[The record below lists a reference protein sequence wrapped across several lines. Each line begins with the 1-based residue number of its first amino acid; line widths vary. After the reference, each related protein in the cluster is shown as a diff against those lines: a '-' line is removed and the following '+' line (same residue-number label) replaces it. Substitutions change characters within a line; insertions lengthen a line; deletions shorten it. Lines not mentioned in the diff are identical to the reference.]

1 MAGKIR
7 VTTVLGWTAFA
18 VSCLW
23 VIYLTV
29 LTDLD
34 YDTIVN
40 IVEPVT
46 AAVSFT
52 FLGALILSREPGNRA
67 GLILLTP
74 VFYLV
79 PTVLSVVVMSVGADP
94 DACFAS
100 VCSWLADSLRLVAV
114 VPTLTLLPFLLPDG
128 RLASPR
134 WRLVFL
140 LSVGVTV
147 IYIARAAFLNYFVY
161 FQNGFVYP
169 SGQLYDVLTN
179 VLMVLFLLCAAAGIC
194 SLVARFYTARGRERS
209 QLLWILLGTA
219 AYIVTPLGVYSE
231 LIERG
236 SLVPSIGG
244 LFFGSE
250 QPPPIIVTVAI
261 IVAVPV
267 TWGIAVLRHGLV
279 QLNPLLHR
287 VLLFIVLSVILTLA
301 YFAISSVVA
310 TSGIG
315 AAVATVGLALCTPSL
330 HRWLSG
336 GISRLVYGRRGSPA
350 QIVAELIQRLARAA
364 GPDDVLEALA
374 DTVSAAVPTTGVEIA
389 LYSGARELRRTAHG
403 TSEDTSGLVL
413 PLRFQGA
420 ELGQVRIHV
429 PGPLDP
435 NDRALLIEL
444 CDVAAGAVAA
454 AHRSAELQLAR
465 ESLVIAREQERRRIG
480 RDLHDGL
487 GPVLSGVG
495 FMVDALRERVRDLP
509 EVEVLVGDARVQVR
523 EASQLIRRVARELRP
538 TAVDQL
544 GLQQAL
550 HELVAQHK
558 SAGLEIGL
566 TTDIEPQVLTP
577 AVEVAAYAIAA
588 EALTNV
594 VRHAAATTCALH
606 LALLD
611 DLLTITIDDN
621 GTGTG
626 IQHRPAGLGRV
637 SMQER
642 AEELGGTFHIGP
654 SPLGGCRVQARLP
667 VVQSPSASN
676 SAAPDHGPSDPGGR

>member
-1 MAGKIR
+1 
-7 VTTVLGWTAFA
+7 
-18 VSCLW
+18 
-23 VIYLTV
+23 
-29 LTDLD
+29 
-34 YDTIVN
+34 
-40 IVEPVT
+40 
-46 AAVSFT
+46 
-52 FLGALILSREPGNRA
+52 
-67 GLILLTP
+67 
-74 VFYLV
+74 
-79 PTVLSVVVMSVGADP
+79 
-94 DACFAS
+94 
-100 VCSWLADSLRLVAV
+100 
-114 VPTLTLLPFLLPDG
+114 
-128 RLASPR
+128 
-134 WRLVFL
+134 
-140 LSVGVTV
+140 
-147 IYIARAAFLNYFVY
+147 
-161 FQNGFVYP
+161 
-169 SGQLYDVLTN
+169 
-179 VLMVLFLLCAAAGIC
+179 
-194 SLVARFYTARGRERS
+194 
-209 QLLWILLGTA
+209 
-219 AYIVTPLGVYSE
+219 
-231 LIERG
+231 
-236 SLVPSIGG
+236 
-244 LFFGSE
+244 
-250 QPPPIIVTVAI
+250 
-261 IVAVPV
+261 
-267 TWGIAVLRHGLV
+267 
-279 QLNPLLHR
+279 
-287 VLLFIVLSVILTLA
+287 
-301 YFAISSVVA
+301 
-310 TSGIG
+310 
-315 AAVATVGLALCTPSL
+315 VGLALCTPSL
-330 HRWLSG
+330 HHWLSG
-336 GISRLVYGRRGSPA
+336 GISRLVYGHRGSPA

-509 EVEVLVGDARVQVR
+509 EVEVLVGDARAQVR

>member
-1 MAGKIR
+1 M
-7 VTTVLGWTAFA
+7 VQ
-18 VSCLW
+18 
-23 VIYLTV
+23 
-29 LTDLD
+29 
-34 YDTIVN
+34 
-40 IVEPVT
+40 
-46 AAVSFT
+46 
-52 FLGALILSREPGNRA
+52 NRMN
-67 GLILLTP
+67 
-74 VFYLV
+74 F
-79 PTVLSVVVMSVGADP
+79 S
-94 DACFAS
+94 
-100 VCSWLADSLRLVAV
+100 
-114 VPTLTLLPFLLPDG
+114 LLPFLLPDG
-128 RLASPR
+128 RLASRR

-140 LSVGVTV
+140 LSAGVTV
-147 IYIARAAFLNYFVY
+147 VFIAQYSVLAYLRY
-161 FQNGFVYP
+161 QPGFEYSP
-169 SGQLYDVLTN
+169 SQLVDVLSG
-179 VLMVLFLLCAAAGIC
+179 VLMLLLLICAAAGIV
-194 SLVARFYTARGRERS
+194 SLVARVYTASGRERS
-209 QLLWILLGTA
+209 QLLWILLGTSVFV
-219 AYIVTPLGVYSE
+219 VTPLTVQPMFAG
-231 LIERG
+231 IG
-236 SLVPSIGG
+236 SSLPSIGSAFSSG
-244 LFFGSE
+244 Q
-250 QPPPIIVTVAI
+250 QPPPIVTAAVT
-261 IVAVPV
+261 VAVPV

-287 VLLFIVLSVILTLA
+287 VLLFVVLAVILTLA
-301 YFAISSVVA
+301 YFAVSSVVA
-310 TSGIG
+310 PSGIG
-315 AAVATVGLALCTPSL
+315 AAVVAVGLALCTPSL

-336 GISRLVYGRRGSPA
+336 GISRLVYGRRGSPG

-389 LYSGARELRRTAHG
+389 LYSGARELRRTVHG
-403 TSEDTSGLVL
+403 TSDDTSGLVL

-420 ELGQVRIHV
+420 ELGQVRIYL
-429 PGPLDP
+429 PLPLDP
-435 NDRALLIEL
+435 SDRALLPEL

-611 DLLTITIDDN
+611 DMLTITIDDN
-621 GTGTG
+621 GTG
-626 IQHRPAGLGRV
+626 IHDRPAGLGRV